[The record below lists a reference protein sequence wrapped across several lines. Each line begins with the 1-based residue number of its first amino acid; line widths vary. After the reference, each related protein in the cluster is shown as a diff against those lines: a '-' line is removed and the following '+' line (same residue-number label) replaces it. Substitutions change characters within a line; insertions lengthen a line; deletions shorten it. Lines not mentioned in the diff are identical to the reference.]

1 MSERIQLLK
10 QQAGIDFNPDQ
21 EGLDQFS
28 ELIIKDFYNIC
39 DQAWTANEQ
48 NRTKEGLSIPEQ
60 MVLAGAQAQC
70 QKMKENIKELFGVE
84 E

>member
-1 MSERIQLLK
+1 MLK

-21 EGLDQFS
+21 EGLDQFA
-28 ELIIKDFYNIC
+28 ELLIKDFYNIC
-39 DQAWTANEQ
+39 DQAWDANER